1 MQIAR
6 RSQPSWLLPTIA
18 ALAFFSTTTSA
29 ASSAAASTTALPNLS
44 SAISSKSV
52 AATATTATDSATDSA
67 GSTITGSAASGTT
80 AAAATSNGLTLPTL
94 SATGGTYTSV
104 SVSVPPTA
112 NAPYMHVSNMPEG
125 TVFIAV
131 GAILGFFAMSVLLW
145 RGLVAWSLHR
155 SVKRA
160 NMEQYMS
167 MDAKANFRAPAAPF
181 YKYSDRDSMISLS
194 GLPSKGGKKG
204 PRPQS
209 TAAATAPANPSSLF
223 FSPTAGAV
231 GNNAGNRGSTYLPAG
246 YYAAGAPAGNS
257 PYDSTISMTTLDPR
271 PQSQGGYERTPSMG
285 PSYYNPNGASS
296 STLNL
301 NQAPGNQRTPS
312 VYLDDLFDSNNGGP
326 PLPPPHN
333 NHRQSGQHV

>member
-29 ASSAAASTTALPNLS
+29 ASSAAASTTAALPNLS
-44 SAISSKSV
+44 SALSSESV
-52 AATATTATDSATDSA
+52 AATATTATDSA

-80 AAAATSNGLTLPTL
+80 AAATSNGLVLPTL

-181 YKYSDRDSMISLS
+181 YKYSDRESMISLS
-194 GLPSKGGKKG
+194 GLPGKGGKKG

-209 TAAATAPANPSSLF
+209 TAATAPANPSSLF

-246 YYAAGAPAGNS
+246 YYAAGAPTGNG

-271 PQSQGGYERTPSMG
+271 PQSQGGFESTPPMG
-285 PSYYNPNGASS
+285 PRYYNPNGASS

-301 NQAPGNQRTPS
+301 NQVPSNQRTPS
-312 VYLDDLFDSNNGGP
+312 VYLDDLFDSNNGP
-326 PLPPPHN
+326 PPPPHN
-333 NHRQSGQHV
+333 NHRQSGQQF